1 MINFNLI
8 KNAWGNKRRAKEHT
22 KAYTLKTQQ
31 YETQAQKKDPKKL
44 I

>member
-1 MINFNLI
+1 MHGVT
-8 KNAWGNKRRAKEHT
+8 KEGQKEHT